1 MVADPGKSTASLLDP
16 PAPCSLRSPRPDL
29 LYPPFEPTSLRSLSD
44 DLWQGFPP
52 LPPQS
57 RDAPHP
63 FATHDVA
70 EEDWRV
76 FVFNVKEV
84 GLLGIGLYLDNLF
97 LWCLLKRGV
106 VGLGALV
113 SMGFQHATK
122 GKRAGAVGDIVD
134 QWNMSFFHRRQMTVV
149 LARGY
154 NGPDGVGPPDMM
166 TTPVD
171 GRWRLVIAYRLEHGF

>member
-1 MVADPGKSTASLLDP
+1 MTSRWASRGIIGSAIATMVADPGKSTASLLDP

-57 RDAPHP
+57 RDVPHP

-76 FVFNVKEV
+76 FVFNVKSASTCA
-84 GLLGIGLYLDNLF
+84 GDG
-97 LWCLLKRGV
+97 
-106 VGLGALV
+106 GA
-113 SMGFQHATK
+113 
-122 GKRAGAVGDIVD
+122 
-134 QWNMSFFHRRQMTVV
+134 
-149 LARGY
+149 
-154 NGPDGVGPPDMM
+154 
-166 TTPVD
+166 
-171 GRWRLVIAYRLEHGF
+171 HG